1 MEPIVFIEFT
11 EEGRPF
17 TVITEDGKIF
27 DFEWVAKYGC
37 YYYNHSGTDPD
48 LSPVDAYGPYWA
60 AAGVEVAEKTE
71 TATRVADGFFDFS
84 ELFENASEGDVIY
97 CQVCEEW
104 MPEDDAYGH
113 RHLWYDDFRCLWI
126 GPGGELDAEIKEEIK
141 QSFFV
146 VLDKT
151 RIARPLAFAL
161 ARDEMGFD
169 RFHFQGTTFGYDSV
183 WCSLPDPDLPGVQY
197 VSYGERFTEGLTDAE
212 ESKMSA
218 GVQWLLALD
227 GTDTADANELTV
239 EWIKAWE
246 GQQDAQIDARATP
259 DVAF

>member
-17 TVITEDGKIF
+17 TVITEDGAIF

-48 LSPVDAYGPYWA
+48 VAIIDAYGPYWA
-60 AAGVEVAEKTE
+60 APGVEVSEKTE
-71 TATRVADGFFDFS
+71 TATRVADDYFDFS
-84 ELFENASEGDVIY
+84 ELFENASEGEVIY
-97 CQVCEEW
+97 CSVCEEW
-104 MPEDDAYGH
+104 MPEEEGYGH
-113 RHLWYDDFRCLWI
+113 RHFWYDDDSCTWV
-126 GPGGELDAEIKEEIK
+126 GPGGELDDVIKAEIK

-169 RFHFQGTTFGYDSV
+169 RFHFEGTTFGYHSV

-197 VSYGERFTEGLTDAE
+197 QSYGERFTAGLTNEQEAA
-212 ESKMSA
+212 MSA

-227 GTDTADANELTV
+227 GTDTADANELTA
-239 EWIKAWE
+239 EWIKQWE
-246 GQQDAQIDARATP
+246 AGQKADNGLSVDTKVLA
-259 DVAF
+259 